1 MLPMTGSI
9 LLFLIFNGTGFSI
22 RGFQRKPLEL
32 RHTPAQRQVN
42 WIRIQLANYSS
53 AVLKQ
58 KKHQGEMMWRIR
70 GVRMHLRF

>member
-1 MLPMTGSI
+1 MLLMTGRI
-9 LLFLIFNGTGFSI
+9 LLFIIFNGTGFSI
-22 RGFQRKPLEL
+22 LGFQRKPLES

-58 KKHQGEMMWRIR
+58 QTSMRDDVEDPRSK
-70 GVRMHLRF
+70 MHLRF

>member
-1 MLPMTGSI
+1 MLLMTESI
-9 LLFLIFNGTGFSI
+9 LLLILNGTGFSLL
-22 RGFQRKPLEL
+22 RFQRKPLES
-32 RHTPAQRQVN
+32 RHKPAQRQVN

-58 KKHQGEMMWRIR
+58 QTSRRNDVVDR

>member
-1 MLPMTGSI
+1 MLLLTGSI
-9 LLFLIFNGTGFSI
+9 LLFIIFNGTGFSI
-22 RGFQRKPLEL
+22 LGFQRKPLES

-58 KKHQGEMMWRIR
+58 QKHQREMM
-70 GVRMHLRF
+70 